1 MRKIPAALLTCA
13 LALGTLL
20 PAAQPATAATTTT
33 VVAAGST
40 NAKALF
46 NNAGGYVAS
55 NKSFGQSYY
64 LKNIKSN
71 RTGVLQES
79 RGGKW
84 VTLRKLS
91 WRKQAGLV
99 NSTAVTVR
107 TTKTTAS
114 VVKKYRLVV
123 SATKLEKQWVSATA
137 TLRHQ
142 NPRHY
147 TGYKRTVY
155 NTVKKYCPNVII
167 LTESRTRSYTYSTSL
182 RMNVAR
188 RPAGQLLKYAALHE
202 CAHVR
207 QFSLYSPSQ
216 QPTLHK
222 KLNSIYKTTRGV
234 EMAADCMAFRM
245 GVNSKLIFGT
255 YTKNCSGA
263 RGTAAAKLLAGR
275 KL

>member
-1 MRKIPAALLTCA
+1 MGKIPAALITCA
-13 LALGTLL
+13 LACGTLL
-20 PAAQPATAATTTT
+20 PAAQPAAAATATT
-33 VVAAGST
+33 VVAVGST
-40 NAKALF
+40 NSKALF

-55 NKSFGQSYY
+55 NKRFAQHYY
-64 LKNIKSN
+64 LKNIKTN
-71 RTGVLQES
+71 RTGALQES

-84 VTLRKLS
+84 VTVQRLT
-91 WRKQAGLV
+91 WRKQAGFT

-107 TTKTTAS
+107 TTSTAAT
-114 VVKKYRLVV
+114 VTKKYRLVV
-123 SATKLEKQWVSATA
+123 NATKQEKQWISATA

-155 NTVKKYCPNVII
+155 NTIKKYCPDVII
-167 LTESRTRSYTYSTSL
+167 LEENRTRSYTYSTSL

-202 CAHVR
+202 CAHIR
-207 QFSLYSPSQ
+207 QFSLYLPSQ

-222 KLNSIYKTTRGV
+222 KLNAIYKTTRGV